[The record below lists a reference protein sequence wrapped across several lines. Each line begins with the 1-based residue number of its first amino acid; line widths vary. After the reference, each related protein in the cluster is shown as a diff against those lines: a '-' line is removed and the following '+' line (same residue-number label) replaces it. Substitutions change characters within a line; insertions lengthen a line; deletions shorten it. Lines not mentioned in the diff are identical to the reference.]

1 MVAAAGVFELAEGL
15 CFNLPDT
22 LARHPENLAHLLERM
37 RGVVP
42 ETEAHT
48 QNTFFLWAQRIE
60 HLVDLLPQVTINHC
74 FQWRGLF
81 FIFDERPQLSIP
93 FPNMIFQG
101 YGAFGDFEGVF
112 HLLNLQPGI
121 LGNLFR

>member
-1 MVAAAGVFELAEGL
+1 MFELAEGL

-48 QNTFFLWAQRIE
+48 QNTFFLWAQSIE
-60 HLVDLLPQVTINHC
+60 HLVDLLSQVTIDHR
-74 FQWRGLF
+74 FQRRGRF
-81 FIFDERPQLSIP
+81 FIFDECPQLRIP
-93 FPNMIFQG
+93 LPNMIFQG
-101 YGAFGDFEGVF
+101 HSAFGDFEGIF
-112 HLLNLQPGI
+112 DFLNLQPGI
-121 LGNLFR
+121 LGDLFR